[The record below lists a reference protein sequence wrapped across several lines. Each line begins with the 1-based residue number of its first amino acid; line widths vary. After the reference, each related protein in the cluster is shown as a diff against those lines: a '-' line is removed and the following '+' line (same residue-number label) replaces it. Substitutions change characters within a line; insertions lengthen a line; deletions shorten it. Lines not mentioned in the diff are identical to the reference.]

1 MSEVDQ
7 FAARTPAT
15 GLGVRD
21 LPRIA
26 RGEGSYLYDTAGKRY
41 LDGSG
46 GPAVYAI
53 GHAHPV
59 VNAAINRQLEDIA
72 HGYRY
77 FFTSDALENLT
88 ERIVVNCENHFRHM
102 VFVCSGSEAVE
113 SALKIALQYH
123 DARGEPSRRR
133 FIARERSYHGN
144 TIGSLS
150 VSGFEQRRAPFEG
163 GLLEVDFVSPAN
175 AYRPPPDAR
184 GGDLGI
190 WLRDE
195 LEDKILEIGPERVAA
210 FIFEPVVGAAGGVVP
225 PPAGYAAAMR
235 DVCDRYGVLMI
246 ADEVMCGAGRCG
258 TWRALEFDGVVP
270 DIMTLAK
277 SLAAGYLPLGATLY
291 SSRVNAGIL
300 ERYAEVQTGHTF
312 TGHTACCAAGDAVQK
327 IVADEGLVERVSRI
341 GETFKARL
349 RSELGAIDVVGD
361 VRGRGFLVGV
371 EFVADRD
378 RKTPFPRER
387 GFGLDIARRAFDSG
401 LICYPCSGHV
411 DGAGDTIILAPPFN
425 SSQGELDAIVDMLKG
440 AVLSTRG

>member
-1 MSEVDQ
+1 MS
-7 FAARTPAT
+7 AAPHSATRTPAT
-15 GLGVRD
+15 GLGVQG

-77 FFTSDALENLT
+77 FFTSDALESLS
-88 ERIVVNCENHFRHM
+88 ERIVANCENHFPHM

-123 DARGEPSRRR
+123 DARGDTSRRR
-133 FIARERSYHGN
+133 FIARGRSYHGN
-144 TIGSLS
+144 TMGSLS

-175 AYRPPPDAR
+175 AYRPPPGAR
-184 GGDLGI
+184 GGDLGT

-195 LEDKILEIGPERVAA
+195 LESRILEIGPERVAA

-225 PPAGYAAAMR
+225 PPPGYAAAVR

-291 SSRVNAGIL
+291 SGRIHAGIL
-300 ERYAEVQTGHTF
+300 ERYPEVQTGHTF

-327 IVADEGLVERVSRI
+327 IVADEGLVERVSRT
-341 GETFKARL
+341 GETFKASL
-349 RSELGAIDVVGD
+349 RFELGAIDAVGD

-371 EFVADRD
+371 ELVADRE
-378 RKTPFPRER
+378 RKAPFPRER
-387 GFGLDIARRAFDSG
+387 GLSTDIARRAFDAG

-440 AVLSTRG
+440 AVLSALG

>member
-1 MSEVDQ
+1 MSEVKQ
-7 FAARTPAT
+7 SASRTPET
-15 GLGVRD
+15 GLGVQN

-26 RGEGSYLYDTAGKRY
+26 RGEGSYVYDTAGKRY

-53 GHAHPV
+53 GHAHPD
-59 VNAAINRQLEDIA
+59 VNAAICRQLEDVA

-77 FFTSDALENLT
+77 FFTSSALESLT
-88 ERIVVNCENHFRHM
+88 ERIITNCENHFQHM

-123 DARGEPSRRR
+123 MARGDTSRRR

-150 VSGFEQRRAPFEG
+150 VSGFLQRRAPFERV
-163 GLLEVDFVSPAN
+163 LLDVDFISPAN
-175 AYRPPPDAR
+175 EYRPPAPAR
-184 GGDLGI
+184 GGDLNAY
-190 WLRDE
+190 LRDE
-195 LEDKILEIGPERVAA
+195 LEDKILEIGPERIAA

-225 PPAGYAAAMR
+225 APPGYAAAMR

-291 SSRVNAGIL
+291 SSKVNDGIL
-300 ERYAEVQTGHTF
+300 ERYSDVQTGHTF

-327 IVADEGLVERVSRI
+327 IVADEGLVERVLQI
-341 GETFKARL
+341 GETFKASL
-349 RSELGAIDVVGD
+349 RSELGTIDAVGD
-361 VRGRGFLVGV
+361 VRGRGFFVGV
-371 EFVADRD
+371 EFVTDRD
-378 RKTPFPRER
+378 RKTPFPKER
-387 GFGLDIARRAFDSG
+387 ALSMDIARRAFDSG

-411 DGAGDTIILAPPFN
+411 NGAGDTIILAPPFN
-425 SSQGELDAIVDMLKG
+425 SSQGELDAIVDMLKS
-440 AVLSTRG
+440 AVLEALR